1 MRRAKLITKATRR
14 PTRGK
19 WPPDPAR
26 VRSILEAL
34 EELYPDVDCELDRE
48 TPFQLVCATI
58 LSAQCTDDRV
68 NMVTPEL
75 FRRFPTP
82 EAMARAPLPTL
93 EKIIRSTG
101 FYKQK
106 AKSLKGTAEGILTRF
121 GGEIPKTI
129 AELTTLPGV
138 ARKTAN
144 VVLGTAYGIAEGVVV
159 DTHIQRLAMRLGLT
173 RVAGTQ
179 GDRAGPD
186 EGAAP
191 KRAGFGPVTRSSGTG
206 GASASRASRT
216 APAARWRR
224 SARRLASKARRD
236 DQAVVRRELSR
247 PPGRPGA
254 RLAAPP
260 WRRTIRGPGGEA
272 AAPPGAD
279 ARPPCRRCGRA
290 RAARRRSRS
299 SRPVGS

>member
-68 NMVTPEL
+68 NKVTPEL

-106 AKSLKGTAEGILTRF
+106 AKSLKGTAQGILTRF

-144 VVLGTAYGIAEGVVV
+144 VVLGTAFGLAEGVVV

-173 RVAGTQ
+173 RSLEPKGIEQDLMKVLPQ
-179 GDRAGPD
+179 ESWIRAGHQIIWHGRRVCFARKPNCAGCTLAPFCPSAGL
-186 EGAAP
+186 EG
-191 KRAGFGPVTRSSGTG
+191 
-206 GASASRASRT
+206 
-216 APAARWRR
+216 
-224 SARRLASKARRD
+224 
-236 DQAVVRRELSR
+236 
-247 PPGRPGA
+247 
-254 RLAAPP
+254 
-260 WRRTIRGPGGEA
+260 
-272 AAPPGAD
+272 
-279 ARPPCRRCGRA
+279 
-290 RAARRRSRS
+290 
-299 SRPVGS
+299 